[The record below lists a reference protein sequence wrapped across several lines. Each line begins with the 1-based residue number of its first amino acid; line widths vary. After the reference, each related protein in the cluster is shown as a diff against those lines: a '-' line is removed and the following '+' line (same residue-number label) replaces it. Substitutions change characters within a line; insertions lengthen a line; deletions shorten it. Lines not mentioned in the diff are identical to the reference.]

1 MCVISVQ
8 RHRAFMSDVLPKI
21 KGSVQQDETQ
31 SGAKPDLPH
40 DPHDK
45 GLNGGQHQC
54 IRCVFLYIC
63 VCVYVREVSVQPPIE

>member
-1 MCVISVQ
+1 
-8 RHRAFMSDVLPKI
+8 MSDVLPKI

-45 GLNGGQHQC
+45 GLNGSQHQC
-54 IRCVFLYIC
+54 IRCVSLYIY
-63 VCVYVREVSVQPPIE
+63 VCVREVSEQPPIEGGRVIF